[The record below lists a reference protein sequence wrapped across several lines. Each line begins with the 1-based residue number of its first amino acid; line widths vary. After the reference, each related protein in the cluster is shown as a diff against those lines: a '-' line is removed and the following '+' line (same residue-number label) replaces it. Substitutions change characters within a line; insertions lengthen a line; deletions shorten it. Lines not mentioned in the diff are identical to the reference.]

1 MPAKLS
7 SRLPEIAAS
16 MRPRVSQGVKRGAEK
31 IADTAR
37 RNLESNGSVRT
48 GDLINK
54 INVVNAGPAEWKVV
68 AGDSTTFYAHMVEG
82 GTDIA
87 PPKPFL
93 IPAMEEEQHEVAVEV
108 QNVLRLL

>member
-54 INVVNAGPAEWKVV
+54 MESTAELDGESEKQLV
-68 AGDSTTFYAHMVEG
+68 AG
-82 GTDIA
+82 I
-87 PPKPFL
+87 
-93 IPAMEEEQHEVAVEV
+93 VAFKSSWA
-108 QNVLRLL
+108 